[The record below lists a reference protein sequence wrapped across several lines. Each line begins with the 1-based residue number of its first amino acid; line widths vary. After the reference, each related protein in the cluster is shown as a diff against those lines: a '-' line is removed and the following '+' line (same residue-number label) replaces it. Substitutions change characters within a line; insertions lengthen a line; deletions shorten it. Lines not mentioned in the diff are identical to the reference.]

1 MINSYFAVHSN
12 DKLIIFR
19 TNIVLDRES
28 KDKYRFSAIPLTEE
42 GETIKV
48 REDYI
53 FWKCHKVRCKISKS
67 FLMLSFLL
75 YVCATNGEIGL
86 AERFFKIYNFR
97 ILMNLK

>member
-48 REDYI
+48 RRLH
-53 FWKCHKVRCKISKS
+53 FLKMS
-67 FLMLSFLL
+67 FILMLESAMEVNLL
-75 YVCATNGEIGL
+75 YDP
-86 AERFFKIYNFR
+86 FFSHLLY
-97 ILMNLK
+97 L